1 MGVLGKDLFDID
13 RPRTHVKVQFG
24 QNAYW
29 VEHDP
34 TSHPYGEVLTELLN
48 CDAAPYEH
56 TLSVLEQAIEKKDVQ
71 AVPQAFMDAVRG
83 LSSLPYFRLFLSG
96 VRRLTVSPVEEFVA
110 GAARTAFEEYSFS
123 DEKKDAAYMREQI
136 SAIRFI
142 KERYAWFLTEAFQQR
157 AFEKKKGQRKIPLA
171 QQIYENC
178 LDAFVSGVSLGKSR
192 EVDAP
197 QVNIQYAVLE
207 IDEEHHELVE
217 KLYFD
222 RLVDFVYVELM
233 RGLQRGFVPKRCANC
248 GRWFLQQPGASYNYC
263 DRPAPNSEE
272 GKTCREVGSTKSFRA
287 KVLNNEVWAVH
298 QRAYKKYFARRKK
311 GTMSKQDFLAWEAE
325 SERLRDEA
333 LPKYARARTKAE
345 KDTIVKQLQEELNRL

>member
-24 QNAYW
+24 QSAYW

-34 TSHPYGEVLTELLN
+34 TPHPYGEVLTELLN
-48 CDAAPYEH
+48 YDVAPYEH
-56 TLSVLEQAIEKKDVQ
+56 TLSVLEQAIEKKDAQ
-71 AVPQAFMDAVRG
+71 AAPQAFMNAVRE
-83 LSSLPYFRLFLSG
+83 LSSLPYFRLFLSDL
-96 VRRLTVSPVEEFVA
+96 RWFNTMSVENFVV
-110 GAARTAFEEYSFS
+110 GEARTAFEEYILS
-123 DEKKDAAYMREQI
+123 DEKKDVAYMREQLN
-136 SAIRFI
+136 AVHFI
-142 KERYAWFLTEAFQQR
+142 QERYSWFLEEIFYKAV
-157 AFEKKKGQRKIPLA
+157 FEKKKGQRKIPLA
-171 QQIYENC
+171 QQIYENGM
-178 LDAFVSGVSLGKSR
+178 DAFVSGVSLGKSP

-222 RLVDFVYVELM
+222 RLGDFVYVELM

-248 GRWFLQQPGASYNYC
+248 GRWFLQTPGASYNYC
-263 DRPAPNSEE
+263 DQPAPNSEE
-272 GKTCREVGSTKSFRA
+272 GKTCRAVGSTKSFRN
-287 KVLNNEVWAVH
+287 KVLNNDVWGVH

-311 GTMSKQDFLAWEAE
+311 GTMSKQDFLEWEAE

-333 LPKYARARTKAE
+333 LPKYARARTKEE
-345 KDTIVKQLQEELNRL
+345 KDAIVKQLQEELNRL

>member
-48 CDAAPYEH
+48 CDVTPYEN
-56 TLSVLEQAIEKKDVQ
+56 TLAVLEQAIRAKDVQ
-71 AVPQAFMDAVRG
+71 AVSQAFMDAVRG
-83 LSSLPYFRLFLSG
+83 LSSLPYFCLFLSG
-96 VRRLTVSPVEEFVA
+96 AWRLTVSPAEEFVI
-110 GAARTAFEEYSFS
+110 GEARTTFEEYIFS
-123 DEKKDAAYMREQI
+123 DGQRDIGYMREQ
-136 SAIRFI
+136 ADAVRLVQ
-142 KERYAWFLTEAFQQR
+142 ERYSWFLREAFQRR
-157 AFEKKKGQRKIPLA
+157 AFEKKKGQRKVPLA

-178 LDAFVSGVSLGKSR
+178 LDAFVSGVSLGKSP

-222 RLVDFVYVELM
+222 RLEDFVYVELM
-233 RGLQRGFVPKRCANC
+233 RGLQRGFIPKRCANC
-248 GRWFLQQPGASYNYC
+248 GRWFLQMLGASYNYC
-263 DRPAPNSEE
+263 DRVAPNSEE

-287 KVLNNEVWAVH
+287 KVLNNEIWAIH
-298 QRAYKKYFARRKK
+298 QRAYKKYFARTKK
-311 GTMSKQDFLAWEAE
+311 GTMTKPDFLAWETE
-325 SERLRDEA
+325 SEQLRDEA
-333 LPKYARARTKAE
+333 LSEYERAKTEDEKAAIAE
-345 KDTIVKQLQEELNRL
+345 RLREELNRQ

>member
-24 QNAYW
+24 QSAYW

-34 TSHPYGEVLTELLN
+34 TPHPYGEVLTELLN
-48 CDAAPYEH
+48 YDVTPYEH
-56 TLSVLEQAIEKKDVQ
+56 TLSVLEETVEKNDTQA
-71 AVPQAFMDAVRG
+71 APQAFMDAVRD
-83 LSSLPYFRLFLSG
+83 LSSLPYFRLFLSDL
-96 VRRLTVSPVEEFVA
+96 RRFNNMPVENFVV
-110 GAARTAFEEYSFS
+110 GEARTAFEEYIFS
-123 DEKKDAAYMREQI
+123 DGKQDAAYMREQ
-136 SAIRFI
+136 ADAVRFVQ
-142 KERYAWFLTEAFQQR
+142 ERYSWFLEEIFYR
-157 AFEKKKGQRKIPLA
+157 AVFEKKKGQRKLPLA
-171 QQIYENC
+171 QQIYENGM
-178 LDAFVSGVSLGKSR
+178 DAFVSGVSLGKSR

-233 RGLQRGFVPKRCANC
+233 RGLQRGFVPKRCADC
-248 GRWFLQQPGASYNYC
+248 ERWFLQTPGASYNYC
-263 DRPAPNSEE
+263 DQPAPNSEE
-272 GKTCREVGSTKSFRA
+272 GKTCREVGSTKSFRT

-311 GTMSKQDFLAWEAE
+311 GTMSKQDFLEWEAE

>member
-29 VEHDP
+29 VEYNSTP
-34 TSHPYGEVLTELLN
+34 HPYGEVLTELLN
-48 CDAAPYEH
+48 YDVAPYEH
-56 TLSVLEQAIEKKDVQ
+56 TLSVLEQAIEGKDAQ
-71 AVPQAFMDAVRG
+71 AAPQAFMDAVRN
-83 LSSLPYFRLFLSG
+83 LSSLPYFRLFLSDL
-96 VRRLTVSPVEEFVA
+96 RQFNDMPVKNFVI
-110 GAARTAFEEYSFS
+110 GEARTAFEEYIFS
-123 DEKKDAAYMREQI
+123 DGQRDAAYMWEQI
-136 SAIRFI
+136 SAVRFI
-142 KERYAWFLTEAFQQR
+142 QERYSWFLTEAFQRR
-157 AFEKKKGQRKIPLA
+157 AFEKKKGQRKVPLA

-178 LDAFVSGVSLGKSR
+178 LGAFVSGVSLGKSP

-222 RLVDFVYVELM
+222 RLEDFVYVELM

-248 GRWFLQQPGASYNYC
+248 GRWFLQTPGASYNYC
-263 DRPAPNSEE
+263 DQSAPNSEE

-287 KVLNNEVWAVH
+287 KVLNNEIWAIH
-298 QRAYKKYFARRKK
+298 QRAYKKYFARTKK
-311 GTMSKQDFLAWEAE
+311 GTMTKSDFLAWEVE
-325 SERLRDEA
+325 SERLRDKA
-333 LPKYARARTKAE
+333 LSEYDRAKTEDEKAAIAE
-345 KDTIVKQLQEELNRL
+345 QLREELNRQ